1 MANVK
6 QLKACKNCSYISEE
20 DTCPLCGGQTS
31 REFQG
36 YLIVIDYQKSAIA
49 KQMGINV
56 NGKFALRVR

>member
-6 QLKACKNCSYISEE
+6 QLRACKNCSYISEE
-20 DTCPLCGGQTS
+20 EVCPLCGGQTS
-31 REFQG
+31 KEFQG
-36 YLIVIDYQKSAIA
+36 YLVIIDYRKSAIA